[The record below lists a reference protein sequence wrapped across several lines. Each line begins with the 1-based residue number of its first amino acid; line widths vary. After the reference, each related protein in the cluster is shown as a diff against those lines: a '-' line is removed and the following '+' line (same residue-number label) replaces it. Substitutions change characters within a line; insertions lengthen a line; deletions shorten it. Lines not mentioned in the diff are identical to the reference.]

1 MYFNAVYKAVDQL
14 GFGKDEMLQEGLKD
28 AMEKN
33 EIQLRVV
40 DKLAQGYYNEVIF
53 ENGVLIVQTTPP
65 MWTTNIGDCAMKLV
79 DLL

>member
-1 MYFNAVYKAVDQL
+1 MYFNAVYKAVDEL
-14 GFGKDEMLQEGLKD
+14 GFGKDEMLQEGLQE

-40 DKLAQGYYNEVIF
+40 EKLVKGYYNEIIF

-65 MWTTNIGDCAMKLV
+65 MWTSNINDCAMKLV